1 MKNIVLI
8 GMPGAGKSTIGVV
21 AAKALGYNFIDS
33 DLLIQAEGGDILEHL
48 IKKRGIDGF
57 LALENRVNRDIDAK
71 RTVIATGGSVCYCDE
86 AMQTLKKNGIV
97 VYIKQDF
104 EAIRKRVGNLNKRGV
119 VIRQGTTL
127 RDLYDERVP
136 LYEKYADL
144 VVDVSGSRNLKES
157 IDTVISAIESSN
169 LLR

>member
-1 MKNIVLI
+1 MKNIVLV

-33 DLLIQAEGGDILEHL
+33 DLLLQAEGGDILEHP
-48 IKKRGIDGF
+48 ITQRGLDGL
-57 LALENRVNRDIDAK
+57 LALEHRANRDIDAK

-86 AMQTLKKNGIV
+86 AMQALKKNGVV

-127 RDLYDERVP
+127 RALYDERAP